1 MFLIT
6 SSGIVIF
13 GEREREREDRMQFT
27 VPYKCIRSFETQ
39 NGYLIY
45 PIRLMLYSNGI

>member
-1 MFLIT
+1 
-6 SSGIVIF
+6 
-13 GEREREREDRMQFT
+13 MQFT

-45 PIRLMLYSNGI
+45 PIRLMLYSDGI